1 MIYLCQFSII
11 IIIIIIIIYLFF
23 KGDNLSFL
31 CQLYL

>member
-1 MIYLCQFSII
+1 MIYLCQFSI